1 MKKYLL
7 AIPAIALYVLHQ
19 DLWFWKAA
27 RPLVFGFL
35 PVGLFYHGCFS
46 IAACLL
52 MVLLVRHAW
61 PSDIE
66 EEVQRATHDSSAPDL
81 GARDSGEQGSG
92 QHGPRTGTGDCPEA
106 DSRRTSA
113 AGPGSDS
120 REGAAQ

>member
-61 PSDIE
+61 PSEIE
-66 EEVQRATHDSSAPDL
+66 EEVQRS
-81 GARDSGEQGSG
+81 ARDSGEQGSG